1 MSSKRIITIIIIS
14 DSIFSS
20 PHSPLALDAIGW
32 KYYFVFLAIL
42 VMMIVDVWFT
52 YPETRG
58 RTLENI
64 AWLFDGEEAHVGI
77 VTADQTL
84 KNTESSEG
92 EPKVAEFE
100 DVKSQNGVADEK
112 KV

>member
-1 MSSKRIITIIIIS
+1 
-14 DSIFSS
+14 
-20 PHSPLALDAIGW
+20 
-32 KYYFVFLAIL
+32 
-42 VMMIVDVWFT
+42 MMIVDVWLT

-84 KNTESSEG
+84 KNTESSEV

-100 DVKSQNGVADEK
+100 DIKSQHDAVGEK
-112 KV
+112 KL